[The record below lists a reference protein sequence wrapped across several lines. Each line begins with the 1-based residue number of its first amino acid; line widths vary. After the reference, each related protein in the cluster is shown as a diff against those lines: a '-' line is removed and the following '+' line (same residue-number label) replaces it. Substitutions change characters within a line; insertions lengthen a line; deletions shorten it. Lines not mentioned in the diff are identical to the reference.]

1 MTDLDMKAVLHKT
14 ESGLNA
20 IKVRDRALNPRQRM
34 LLILVDG
41 AKTAGD
47 LSKTMPNPD
56 EARQL
61 LTELLL
67 AGFVHIPV
75 PVKAAP
81 APTSVDHKPASSAP
95 AEPLKV
101 AVKRATRLLEVLLGP
116 SCEPMCLQL
125 EKCNTHEEFVS
136 RVNKLRSVVAS
147 IRSEKKATEFVEVAL
162 GLPHS
167 P

>member
-1 MTDLDMKAVLHKT
+1 MTDLDLKAVLHKT
-14 ESGLNA
+14 EAGVNA

-41 AKTAGD
+41 IKTVAD
-47 LSKTMPNPD
+47 LSKTMPSPE
-56 EARQL
+56 EAQQFLTDL
-61 LTELLL
+61 LN
-67 AGFVHIPV
+67 AGFVHVPV
-75 PVKAAP
+75 AVKAALV
-81 APTSVDHKPASSAP
+81 PTSVEAKPASSVP

-116 SCEPMCLQL
+116 SCEPMCVQL
-125 EKCNTHEEFVS
+125 EKCATHEEFAA
-136 RVNKLRSVVAS
+136 RVNKLRTVVAS

-167 P
+167 T